1 MNPRTLSFGQPLPAP
16 LYRPGAN
23 SLSVTFKTHLNY
35 IKCMSR
41 LTDSIVISMPSLPSA
56 HLDPRPLAK
65 FDTLARITANSI
77 QGEKDACDSERA
89 YAQVAS
95 PWIPV
100 KCYYQLYYLES
111 TFLYLLD
118 ESLVGFNHGGHS
130 RVKQAIVRHLQRG
143 TISLYGVHATELS
156 TIVNWNAADSYRTTS
171 GANITESYH
180 GTADCVES
188 LRKKI
193 SEYIEIDWKQSKKI
207 VNYRTVAARAKKV
220 AILHPKEFCLLDYFY
235 WMRIKANYRD
245 IDFLDFDNN
254 VNEEDAYEYLTYYV
268 RATSNYAATLNT
280 AIGVLK
286 SSRSM

>member
-1 MNPRTLSFGQPLPAP
+1 MNPRTLSFGQTLPSP

-41 LTDSIVISMPSLPSA
+41 LTDSIVISMPSLSSA
-56 HLDPRPLAK
+56 RLDSRPLTK

-111 TFLYLLD
+111 TFLYLFD
-118 ESLVGFNHGGHS
+118 GSLVGFGHGGHS
-130 RVKQAIVRHLQRG
+130 RVKQAIVRHLQNG
-143 TISLYGVHATELS
+143 TISLSGTHATELS
-156 TIVNWNAADSYRTTS
+156 TIVNWHTANSYRTTS
-171 GANITESYH
+171 GANIAEGYH
-180 GTADCVES
+180 GTAECVES
-188 LRKKI
+188 LRKKV
-193 SEYIEIDWKQSKKI
+193 SEYIEIDWKQNERI
-207 VNYRTVAARAKKV
+207 VNYRTAAARAKKV
-220 AILHPKEFCLLDYFY
+220 SLLHPKEFCLLDYFY

-245 IDFLDFDNN
+245 VDFLDFDNH

-268 RATSNYAATLNT
+268 QATNNYAATLNA
-280 AIGVLK
+280 AIGTLK
-286 SSRSM
+286 LNRSM

>member
-1 MNPRTLSFGQPLPAP
+1 MRTLSFVSPLPAR

-41 LTDSIVISMPSLPSA
+41 LTDSIVINIPSLPSA
-56 HLDPRPLAK
+56 GLDPRHLAK

-77 QGEKDACDSERA
+77 QGEKEACDNEKA

-118 ESLVGFNHGGHS
+118 GSLAGFSHGGHS
-130 RVKQAIVRHLQRG
+130 RVKQAIVRHLQNG
-143 TISLYGVHATELS
+143 TISLSGIHAAELS
-156 TIVNWNAADSYRTTS
+156 SIVNWQTADIYRTTS
-171 GANITESYH
+171 GANIAESYH

-193 SEYIEIDWKQSKKI
+193 SEYIEIEWKQSEKI
-207 VNYRTVAARAKKV
+207 VNYRTAAAQAKKV
-220 AILHPKEFCLLDYFY
+220 AILHSKEFSLLDYFY
-235 WMRIKANYRD
+235 WMRIKTNYRD
-245 IDFLDFDNN
+245 VDFLDFDNN

-268 RATSNYAATLNT
+268 QATNNYAATLNT
-280 AIGVLK
+280 AIGALK
-286 SSRSM
+286 SSRGM